1 MINND
6 HAVNSL
12 IVFNEFNEEKIYK
25 DNSEL
30 HVSMILFKR
39 QRIKED
45 YWKHFL
51 RKSWKWIT

>member
-12 IVFNEFNEEKIYK
+12 IVFNEFNEEKICK

-30 HVSMILFKR
+30 HISMILFKR

-45 YWKHFL
+45 Y
-51 RKSWKWIT
+51 